1 MAFSAP
7 PLYRCSERGAENG
20 MTTALLALVSTF
32 ALVLA
37 VELPD
42 KTLVATLILT
52 TRFRAWPVFAGVGIA
67 FAVQCAI
74 AVLFGRAL
82 TLLPE
87 RLVAAVVAALFGL
100 GAFLLL
106 REGFSAQRGGEEDA
120 SRTGPVPVSFFRS
133 AVTSFG
139 VLFAAEW
146 ADASQLA
153 TAGLAARYGEPLAV
167 GIGAFAA
174 LIMVGGVAVF
184 VGHKVR
190 SRIHPKLLQRIAGFA
205 FVGFT
210 AFAAWQ
216 ACTA

>member
-1 MAFSAP
+1 
-7 PLYRCSERGAENG
+7 

-42 KTLVATLILT
+42 KTLVATLVLT
-52 TRFRAWPVFAGVGIA
+52 TRFRAWPVFTGVGIA
-67 FAVQCAI
+67 FAVQSAI

-87 RLVAAVVAALFGL
+87 GLVAAVVAALFGL

-106 REGFSAQRGGEEDA
+106 REGFSGERGGDEDA
-120 SRTGPVPVSFFRS
+120 SRFGAGPVTFFRS
-133 AVTSFG
+133 AATSFG

-146 ADASQLA
+146 GDASQLA
-153 TAGLAARYGEPLAV
+153 TAGLTARYGEPLAV
-167 GIGAFAA
+167 GTGAFAA
-174 LIMVGGVAVF
+174 LIIVAGVAV
-184 VGHKVR
+184 VIGRKMR

-210 AFAAWQ
+210 AFAIWQ
-216 ACTA
+216 AFTA